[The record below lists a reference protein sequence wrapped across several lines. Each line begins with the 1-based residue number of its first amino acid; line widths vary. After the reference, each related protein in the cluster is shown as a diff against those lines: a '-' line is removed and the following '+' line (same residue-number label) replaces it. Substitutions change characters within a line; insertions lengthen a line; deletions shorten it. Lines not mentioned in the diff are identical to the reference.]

1 VPVRPIERDQLV
13 FHGAFAAL
21 ATVALVVPPG
31 PTTGWR
37 VALLVGLYH
46 AATVAVAWQRGHR
59 RWLRLWWFGAVLSV
73 FMVLPDA
80 VLIEGLGTLVFPA
93 DGFPDLGPVTGHMA
107 GLWTI
112 PTVVIVAVADAVGHR
127 RGELAS
133 WVAAVGTAA
142 AVFVFAESVLTG
154 VLGVWEPVDVTTV
167 GQLALYILPAE
178 MFLGAAVLAGARWT
192 RTGPAWRAVPVA
204 AVVALS
210 YTGAAAVSWLLVERA
225 LLG

>member
-1 VPVRPIERDQLV
+1 VQELERDLLV
-13 FHGAFAAL
+13 FHAAFAL
-21 ATVALVVPPG
+21 VALVALLVPAG
-31 PTTGWR
+31 PTVGWR

-80 VLIEGLGTLVFPA
+80 VLVEGLGTLTFPD

-112 PTVVIVAVADAVGHR
+112 PTVVVVAAADAVGRR
-127 RGELAS
+127 RGERAS
-133 WVAAVGTAA
+133 WVAAVLVAA
-142 AVFVFAESVLTG
+142 GVFVFAETTLTG
-154 VLGVWEPVDVTTV
+154 LVGIWEPVGVTTM
-167 GQLALYILPAE
+167 GHLALYILPAE
-178 MFLGAAVLAGARWT
+178 LFLGLAMLAGARWT
-192 RTGPAWRAVPVA
+192 RTGSPLRAVPVA

-210 YTGAAAVSWLLVERA
+210 YTGAAAVSWLLVERWLVA
-225 LLG
+225 